1 MATQNYNSISLYILS
16 RDNNNN
22 LSIPNN
28 AIKQNLKTY
37 LSQYRMITD
46 AVNIND
52 AFIIN
57 IGVDFEII
65 VRPNYNNRLVLNN
78 CLTLLQNYFKIED

>member
-1 MATQNYNSISLYILS
+1 MATQNYNAISLYILS

-46 AVNIND
+46 AININD

-57 IGVDFEII
+57 IGVNFEII

-78 CLTLLQNYFKIED
+78 CLTSITILL